1 MSQSRY
7 AVVFTRRPDG
17 APIAGDFA
25 ILENPLP
32 VPVSGEV
39 LVAAHCISIDPY
51 VRTMIDPNNPYGAP
65 LELGIAIPGDV
76 AGQVIASNSADFAV
90 GDWVAGRLGWQSH
103 AVTAGEG
110 LRRLDLDLADIP
122 THLALLGSSGLTA
135 WFGMMEIG
143 RPRSG
148 ENVLVSG
155 AAGAV
160 GQVAS
165 QLAKTAGAHVF
176 GIAGGAGKC
185 AHLTD
190 ELGLA
195 GAIDHRADRV
205 DKDLDRL
212 CPDGFDV
219 YFDNVGGKITDA
231 VMARLKRHA
240 RVVVCGESSQ
250 YDAIGHEFNPRILG
264 PLMDTRATMTGLLV
278 TDFAE
283 RYEAARGELARLNR
297 AGDVK
302 VHVDFVDGLENAP
315 QAFIGM
321 LKGEN
326 TGKRLVRVTR
336 PTRMS

>member
-7 AVVFTRRPDG
+7 AVVFTRRPEG
-17 APIAGDFA
+17 APTTDDFA
-25 ILENPLP
+25 ILESPLP
-32 VPVSGEV
+32 EPGDREV

-51 VRTMIDPNNPYGAP
+51 VRTMVDPKNPYGAP
-65 LELGIAIPGDV
+65 LELGMAIPGDM
-76 AGQVIASNSADFAV
+76 AGEVIASNNAGFAV

-103 AVTAGEG
+103 AVSAGEG
-110 LRRLDLDLADIP
+110 LRRLDIDLADLS

-143 RPRSG
+143 RPTSG

-165 QLAKTAGAHVF
+165 QLAKAVGARVY

-205 DKDLDRL
+205 GDDLDRL

-219 YFDNVGGKITDA
+219 YFDNVGGRITDT
-231 VMARLKRHA
+231 VMTRLNRHA

-264 PLMDTRATMTGLLV
+264 PLMDTRATMSGLLV
-278 TDFAE
+278 SDFAE

-302 VHVDFVDGLENAP
+302 VHVDIVDGLENAP
-315 QAFIGM
+315 KAFIGM

-326 TGKRLVRVTR
+326 TGKRLVSVTQ